1 MSSISNQII
10 ITEEIVI
17 SKILYIRGQKVMI
30 DSDLAKMFEVTTK
43 RLNEQVVDMVEE
55 IQVVMQGIIQQLPNE
70 KQLRKII

>member
-30 DSDLAKMFEVTTK
+30 DSDLAKMFEVMTK

-55 IQVVMQGIIQQLPNE
+55 IQAVMQGIIQQLPNE